1 MSLANDTIKVTPGSG
16 ATVATHAPGSGTT
29 EYQVVTIADATG
41 HLVETKPTYLC
52 SIPGLDNAANRY
64 HWELWNGTSTL
75 TLVVR
80 AVYPVPRTDTAAT
93 GTLSARYDFFR
104 TTAFSSGGTTHNF
117 ESSSTLSANFSRL
130 DTQDTTLVSSGISC
144 KTVLTSI
151 TTGAWLFTSYVFNE
165 ETNPAATLI
174 QGINLIPQR
183 TWGKELVLRPSE
195 GLAVRQGT
203 VASVN
208 QTGWLLAFTTE

>member
-1 MSLANDTIKVTPGSG
+1 MTLANDTIKVTPGSG

-29 EYQVVTIADATG
+29 EYQVVTMADSTG

-52 SIPGLDNAANRY
+52 SIPGIDNTANRY
-64 HWELWNGTSTL
+64 HWELFNGTSTV
-75 TLVVR
+75 TMVVR
-80 AVYPVPRTDTAAT
+80 AIYPVPRTDTAAV
-93 GTLSARYDFFR
+93 GVLGARYDFYR
-104 TTAFSSGGTTHNF
+104 TTAWSSGGSAHTF
-117 ESSSTLSANFSRL
+117 ESSSSLSANFARL
-130 DTQDTTLVSSGISC
+130 DTQDATLVGSGVSC

-165 ETNPAATLI
+165 ETNPAAILI
-174 QGINLIPQR
+174 QGMNLIPQR

-195 GLAVRQGT
+195 GLAMRQGT